1 MENVL
6 ISDKY
11 GFKNLSQF
19 NVIELNKRELSDTN
33 GGVILTGGAA
43 VAAAVGGGLLVL
55 AAGVLVGV
63 GIYYGVKW
71 LTS

>member
-6 ISDKY
+6 IKSDY
-11 GFKNLSQF
+11 GLENLSQF
-19 NVIELNKRELSDTN
+19 NVTELNKKELSTTN
-33 GGVILTGGAA
+33 GGVVLTGAAA

-63 GIYYGVKW
+63 AIYYGVKW
-71 LTS
+71 LTN

>member
-1 MENVL
+1 MENL
-6 ISDKY
+6 LLERDF
-11 GFKNLSQF
+11 GLENLSRF
-19 NVIELNKRELSDTN
+19 NVTELDKEELSTTN
-33 GGVILTGGAA
+33 GGVVLTGTAA

-63 GIYYGVKW
+63 AIYYGVKW

>member
-1 MENVL
+1 MENILVK
-6 ISDKY
+6 SDY
-11 GFKNLSQF
+11 DLENLSKF
-19 NVIELNKRELSDTN
+19 NVTELNKKELSNTD
-33 GGVILTGGAA
+33 GGVILTGAAA

-63 GIYYGVKW
+63 AIYYGVKW

>member
-1 MENVL
+1 MENILV
-6 ISDKY
+6 
-11 GFKNLSQF
+11 KNDYELNDLSRF
-19 NVIELNKRELSDTN
+19 NVTELNKKELSGTN
-33 GGVILTGGAA
+33 GGAILVGGAA
-43 VAAAVGGGLLVL
+43 VAAAVGGGLVVL